1 MTGGPTVSRTAG
13 RAKEAECH
21 ENASQARVATTA
33 RNMTF
38 YRIGF
43 TSTFKAP
50 IAFIL
55 CSIAAPVC
63 LIVHMTRAA
72 NQPAH
77 SPQQPALLERI
88 LRRRTSALSSAARIV
103 QTATDACHV

>member
-1 MTGGPTVSRTAG
+1 MSRERQSGPRGDGSAQHDLSSDRFHV
-13 RAKEAECH
+13 
-21 ENASQARVATTA
+21 
-33 RNMTF
+33 
-38 YRIGF
+38 
-43 TSTFKAP
+43 STFKAP

-55 CSIAAPVC
+55 CSIAAPVR
-63 LIVHMTRAA
+63 LLVHMTRPA